1 MQLRGFFQ
9 PLPRGN
15 ATALRLLL
23 ITVALIAVGTFMVA
37 SASEGQAALNGS
49 AFSIMKNDVLWL
61 VLGFFAMFAMMHIP
75 LQNLLRLAFFL
86 LLVSI
91 SSLVLVALAGTSV
104 SGGKRWLAIGGLTL
118 QPSEF
123 FKMVTLIY
131 VAAVVAR
138 FYRRLGSG
146 QHLIIWMSPIALG
159 IGLILLEHDLGTA
172 SIVGAIAFVMVFQAG
187 MSWFQVAITTGTA
200 ITGGL
205 LYSKLSK
212 SSYAWARIAAVIHQG
227 SDLSTSGY
235 QLLQSKIG
243 LGAGGL
249 VGLGYGHSREKW
261 GLLPNPHTDFI
272 FSIIGEELGFIGTM
286 AVIALFVAFMFT
298 GIKIARNCTNDV
310 YRLMAVGITAWITL
324 EAVINIASVVGLWPV
339 TGVPLPFVSYGGSAL
354 LTELAAVG
362 LLYNIAHDTSRS
374 PRLELRADEPPLI
387 TVGGR
392 RPAPVRHHPP
402 AVRHRVP
409 QRRP

>member
-23 ITVALIAVGTFMVA
+23 ITIALVAVGTFMVA

-49 AFSIMKNDVLWL
+49 AFSIMKNDVMWL
-61 VLGFFAMFAMMHIP
+61 VLGFFAMFAMMHIR
-75 LQNLLRLAFFL
+75 LQNLLRMAFFL
-86 LLVSI
+86 LLVSLA
-91 SSLVLVALAGTSV
+91 SLVLVALAGTSV
-104 SGGKRWLAIGGLTL
+104 SGGKRWLSFGSLNI

-123 FKMVTLIY
+123 FKMVALIY
-131 VAAVVAR
+131 VAAVVSR
-138 FYRRLGSG
+138 YYRRLGSG
-146 QHLIIWMSPIALG
+146 QHLILWMSPIA
-159 IGLILLEHDLGTA
+159 IGVGFILLEHDLGTA
-172 SIVGAIAFVMVFQAG
+172 SIVGVIAFVMLFQAG

-205 LYSKLSK
+205 LYSV
-212 SSYAWARIAAVIHQG
+212 SSTYAWARVAAVLHQG

-243 LGAGGL
+243 LGAGGIA
-249 VGLGYGHSREKW
+249 GLGYGHSREKW

-272 FSIIGEELGFIGTM
+272 FSIIGEELGYIGTV
-286 AVIALFVAFMFT
+286 AVIALFVWFMFT

-310 YRLMAVGITAWITL
+310 YRLLAVGITAWITI
-324 EAVINIASVVGLWPV
+324 EAAINIASVVGLWAV

-354 LTELAAVG
+354 MTELAAVG

-374 PRLELRADEPPLI
+374 PRIELRTDEPPLI
-387 TVGGR
+387 AVGGR
-392 RPAPVRHHPP
+392 RPAPVRHHSP
-402 AVRHRVP
+402 AVHHRVP

>member
-23 ITVALIAVGTFMVA
+23 ITIALVAVGTFMVA

-49 AFSIMKNDVLWL
+49 AFSIMKSDVLWL
-61 VLGFFAMFAMMHIP
+61 VLGFFAMFAMMHIR
-75 LQNLLRLAFFL
+75 LQNLLRMAFFL
-86 LLVSI
+86 LLVSLA
-91 SSLVLVALAGTSV
+91 SLVLVALAGTSV
-104 SGGKRWLAIGGLTL
+104 SGGKRWLSFGSLNI

-123 FKMVTLIY
+123 FKMVALIY
-131 VAAVVAR
+131 VAAVVSR
-138 FYRRLGSG
+138 YYRRLGSG
-146 QHLIIWMSPIALG
+146 QHLILWMSPIA
-159 IGLILLEHDLGTA
+159 IGVGFILLEHDLGTA
-172 SIVGAIAFVMVFQAG
+172 SIVGAIAFVMLFQAG

-205 LYSKLSK
+205 LYSV
-212 SSYAWARIAAVIHQG
+212 SSTYAWARVAAVLHQG

-243 LGAGGL
+243 LGAGGIA
-249 VGLGYGHSREKW
+249 GLGYGHSREKW

-272 FSIIGEELGFIGTM
+272 FSIIGEELGYIGTV
-286 AVIALFVAFMFT
+286 AVIALFVWFMFT

-310 YRLMAVGITAWITL
+310 YRLLAVGITAWITI
-324 EAVINIASVVGLWPV
+324 EAAINIASVVGLWAV

-354 LTELAAVG
+354 MTELAAVG

-374 PRLELRADEPPLI
+374 PRIELRTDEPPLI
-387 TVGGR
+387 AVGGR
-392 RPAPVRHHPP
+392 RPAPVRHHSP
-402 AVRHRVP
+402 AVHHRVP